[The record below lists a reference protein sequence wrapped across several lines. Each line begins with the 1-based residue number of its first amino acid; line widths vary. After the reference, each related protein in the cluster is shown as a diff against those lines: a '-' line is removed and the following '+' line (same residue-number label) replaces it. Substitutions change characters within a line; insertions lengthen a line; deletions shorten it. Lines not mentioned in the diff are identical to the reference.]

1 MPLAQEKTVRPSLQV
16 TFLGVELDT
25 VRNETRLP
33 RDKLENYLEQ
43 LRDLKSK
50 KFCTQRELKTLI
62 GKLQFATCVIQ
73 GGRGFLR
80 RLHDKWQG
88 PFKPEARIFLSLS
101 TKKDLEI
108 WENFLQVWI
117 GSKLSSF
124 IQMRMCNFTPLQQR
138 LEPLSILYNG
148 SYEKEGSKWQT
159 YDEKFRKDRKALRL
173 RWSEFRQQL
182 HAEAIAGTRDRSPSP

>member
-1 MPLAQEKTVRPSLQV
+1 MCESHFFFALEGSHYLRRYPKGHRSPELDGVQEVECCLTLGPRGRHLYGLPLAQEKTVRPSLQV

-101 TKKDLEI
+101 TKKDLEV

-124 IQMRMCNFTPLQQR
+124 IQMRMCNFTPLQQ
-138 LEPLSILYNG
+138 
-148 SYEKEGSKWQT
+148 KT
-159 YDEKFRKDRKALRL
+159 
-173 RWSEFRQQL
+173 
-182 HAEAIAGTRDRSPSP
+182 